1 MKYTMEMKEMTAID
15 DSIRQ
20 LVTIK
25 DENDNLISAFNTSD
39 KCYITADI
47 VDGEVS
53 WRTSDETPT
62 STVADRVEQD
72 RMNFSSL
79 LGDNTVSNYIRTRDS
94 GVNEITYTRNGKVH
108 KEVDLASIPKRNKK
122 VDVPTEQWQK
132 SVERRLITIEAT
144 LNAIAEGAGF
154 TEEEREII
162 TMEQEVPHISP
173 TWTKLNVK

>member
-1 MKYTMEMKEMTAID
+1 MKEMTAID

-132 SVERRLITIEAT
+132 SVERKNKDQERQINLLWDVVFELTTGLDRSTNKDYEN
-144 LNAIAEGAGF
+144 LVMQNAAKARGIMSSRF
-154 TEEEREII
+154 
-162 TMEQEVPHISP
+162 
-173 TWTKLNVK
+173 K